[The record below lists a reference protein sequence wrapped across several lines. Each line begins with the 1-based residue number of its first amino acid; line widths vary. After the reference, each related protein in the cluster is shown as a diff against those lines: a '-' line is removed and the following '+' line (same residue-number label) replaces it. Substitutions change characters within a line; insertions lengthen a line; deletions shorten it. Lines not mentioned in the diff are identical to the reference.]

1 MANGTTA
8 VHVTHETVGK
18 VGGIG
23 AVLQGFFTCKSY
35 LDTIDRSILVGPLFT
50 TEGSVSERLGENSE
64 VLYSSIDGFV
74 NTGYAPAF
82 CKIEKYFNAGIIYG
96 RRTFVDKQT
105 GIKSSPEVVLVDV
118 RYMDKWVLNEF
129 KRRLF
134 EEFGIQS
141 HLHEHLWEYEQYVRL
156 APVAIAVLKAIG
168 AAKDS
173 TVVIS
178 HEFMGMP
185 TALAAVLESSCDF
198 RTAFYAHEVATMRRI
213 VEEHHGHDTMFY
225 NVIKQAHNNGL
236 FVNEVFGDQNSYFKH
251 ALVEASKYCDHIY
264 AVGDYV
270 VEELRFL
277 SPEFENAKI
286 DIVYNGIPAY
296 QISVRDKLASKEKL
310 RRYCENLLGYKPDFV
325 FTHVTRLVQSK
336 GMWRDLRVLE
346 HVEKEF
352 RTQCKT
358 AVLFVLSTEVSQR
371 RSSDIYNMESA
382 YNWPVA
388 HREGWPDL
396 SGGEANYYTAV
407 QEFNARSSNVKI
419 IFINQFGFAP
429 KRCGRRMPV
438 DMEFMDIRKGSDV
451 EFGQSIYEPFGI
463 AQLEPLTFGGICVFS
478 SVCGCSGFLRDTTGV
493 PHQNPRGVQP
503 RFIGGRPAGQ
513 SSLRG
518 GQSWCGIKNV
528 IIADYTNLESHPDTI
543 GEVEDILQIDR
554 SVRDRIE
561 AGESEKVAMQICSRL
576 PKNQAEIESMIQ
588 TGYELAKNM
597 SWDVVVKNYL
607 LSSLQSVCAKKPALS
622 AAEGPDNE
630 KESDEPHIS

>member
-1 MANGTTA
+1 MANETTA

-35 LDTIDRSILVGPLFT
+35 LDAIDRSILIGPLFT

-129 KRRLF
+129 KGRLF
-134 EEFGIQS
+134 EKFGIQS

-156 APVAIAVLKAIG
+156 APVAIAVLKALG

-236 FVNEVFGDQNSYFKH
+236 FVNEVFGNQNSYFKH

-270 VEELRFL
+270 VDELRFL
-277 SPEFENAKI
+277 ALEFEHAKI

-296 QISVRDKLASKEKL
+296 QISVRDKLASKDKL
-310 RRYCENLLGYKPDFV
+310 RRYCDNLLGYKPDFV

-352 RTQCKT
+352 RTQGKT
-358 AVLFVLSTEVSQR
+358 AVLLVLSTEVSQR
-371 RSSDIYNMESA
+371 RSRDIHNMESA

-388 HREGWPDL
+388 HREGWPDM

-407 QEFNARSSNVKI
+407 QEFNARSRNIKI
-419 IFINQFGFAP
+419 IFVNQFGFAP
-429 KRCGRRMPV
+429 KRCGKRMPE

-478 SVCGCSGFLRDTTGV
+478 SVCGCSGFLRDSTGV
-493 PHQNPRGVQP
+493 PYQNPRGV
-503 RFIGGRPAGQ
+503 RRDDHPAGQ
-513 SSLRG
+513 SSLGG
-518 GQSWCGIKNV
+518 GQFWCGIKNV
-528 IIADYTNLESHPDTI
+528 IIADYTNLGSH
-543 GEVEDILQIDR
+543 GCAEVEDILKIDR
-554 SVRDRIE
+554 SIRDRIE
-561 AGESEKVAMQICSRL
+561 ASESEKVAMQICSRL
-576 PKNQAEIESMIQ
+576 PKNEAEIESMIQ

-607 LSSLQSVCAKKPALS
+607 LSSLHYVCAKKPALS
-622 AAEGPDNE
+622 PAEGPDNI
-630 KESDEPHIS
+630 KVSDELHIS